1 MSDLVLIATGAALVN
16 NFVLVRFLG
25 LCPAI
30 GASHRLDNA
39 LGLSLATTL
48 VLTLSSG
55 LTWMLDAWVLQP
67 LSLTHL
73 RILGFILLIAGTVQF
88 IEVTLRRGS
97 PLLHQRL
104 GIFLPLITSNCAV
117 LGVALLNAGRMGNLF
132 EALVFGLAAGLGFGL
147 VMVSFAGLRERLAG
161 AAVPRHFQGVP
172 IARVS
177 AGLMTLAFLG
187 FAGLNQA

>member
-55 LTWMLDAWVLQP
+55 LTWMLDAWILQP

-73 RILGFILLIAGTVQF
+73 RILGFILVIAGTVQF
-88 IEVTLRRGS
+88 LEVTLRRGK

-117 LGVALLNAGRMGNLF
+117 LGVALLNAGRMGNLI

-161 AAVPRHFQGVP
+161 ADVPRHFQGVP
-172 IARVS
+172 IALVS
-177 AGLMTLAFLG
+177 AGMMSLAFLG
-187 FAGLNQA
+187 FAGLNQG

>member
-1 MSDLVLIATGAALVN
+1 MSDLVLIAIGAALVN

-55 LTWMLDAWVLQP
+55 LTWMLDTWVLQP

-73 RILGFILLIAGTVQF
+73 RILGFILLIAGAVQF
-88 IEVTLRRGS
+88 IEVTLRRSS
-97 PLLHQRL
+97 PLFHQRL
-104 GIFLPLITSNCAV
+104 GIYLPLITSNCAV
-117 LGVALLNAGRMGNLF
+117 LGVALLNAGRMGNLL

-161 AAVPRHFQGVP
+161 ADVPRHFQGVP
-172 IARVS
+172 IALVS
-177 AGLMTLAFLG
+177 AGLMSLAFLG
-187 FAGLNQA
+187 FAGLNQG

>member
-55 LTWMLDAWVLQP
+55 LTWMLDTWVLEP
-67 LSLTHL
+67 LSLPHL
-73 RILGFILLIAGTVQF
+73 RILGFILLIAGSVQF
-88 IEVTLRRGS
+88 IELTLRRSS

-117 LGVALLNAGRMGNLF
+117 LGVALLNSGRMGNLV

-147 VMVSFAGLRERLAG
+147 VMVSFAGLRERLS
-161 AAVPRHFQGVP
+161 AADVPTHFQGVP
-172 IARVS
+172 IALVS
-177 AGLMTLAFLG
+177 AGLMSLAFLG
-187 FAGLNQA
+187 FAGLNQG

>member
-1 MSDLVLIATGAALVN
+1 MSDLVLIAIGAALVN

-30 GASHRLDNA
+30 GASTRLDNA

-67 LSLTHL
+67 LDLVHL
-73 RILGFILLIAGTVQF
+73 RILAFILLIAGSVQF
-88 IEVTLRRGS
+88 IELSIRRS
-97 PLLHQRL
+97 SALLHQRL
-104 GIFLPLITSNCAV
+104 GIYLPLITSNCAV
-117 LGVALLNAGRMGNLF
+117 LGVALLNAGRMGSLL
-132 EALVFGLAAGLGFGL
+132 EALVFGMAAGFGFML

-161 AAVPRHFQGVP
+161 SDVPEHFRGVP
-172 IARVS
+172 IALIS
-177 AGLMTLAFLG
+177 AGLMSLAFLG
-187 FAGLNQA
+187 FAGLSEG